1 MVARADRET
10 ETPRSA
16 GRQKWWL
23 VSDNRMRAIKL
34 T

>member
-1 MVARADRET
+1 MAPPNRET

-16 GRQKWWL
+16 ARQEWWP